1 MPETTT
7 DEKDSTMPE
16 TTTDEKDSTMP
27 ETTTDENSGAKH
39 ELDLFVHKQK
49 DFDEFLGRLERQNE
63 SKTVYILTAE
73 IVGKW
78 FTDDMFAQLADLLNS
93 PFCHTVLLSLHN
105 CIHLTDASVARI
117 ATLSFLETL
126 GLRNCRS
133 LTGSCLAHLVGL
145 PLRDLDLAWCS
156 FTDVDLAHLSR
167 MTSLQNLDL
176 GGNNITDGGLV
187 HLLGLADLRELSLN
201 ECIHI
206 SNRGMK
212 HLATL
217 DSLRSLNLNGCKYLT
232 DGCAQD
238 LAKLTSLQRLCMG
251 GSAITGDIMRFLYQM
266 PSLVF
271 LDICYCWG
279 ITSEG
284 IQAQDLPPSL
294 KEVFMHNRL
303 YDSVADFLAG
313 HGIHAT
319 PAIR

>member
-1 MPETTT
+1 MPETATVASSAMLETDT
-7 DEKDSTMPE
+7 DEKGSAMY
-16 TTTDEKDSTMP
+16 
-27 ETTTDENSGAKH
+27 

-49 DFDEFLGRLERQNE
+49 DVVEFLGRLKRQND

-93 PFCHTVLLSLHN
+93 PFCRTVLLSLHN
-105 CIHLTDASVARI
+105 CVHLTDASVERI

-176 GGNNITDGGLV
+176 GRNNITDGGLV

-206 SNRGMK
+206 SDRGVIR
-212 HLATL
+212 LATL
-217 DSLRSLNLNGCKYLT
+217 GSLRSLNLNGCKYLT

-238 LAKLTSLQRLCMG
+238 LAKLTSLQRLCME
-251 GSAITGDIMRFLYQM
+251 GSAITGDIMRCLYQM

-271 LDICYCWG
+271 LDICFCRG

-284 IQAQDLPPSL
+284 IRAQDLPPSL